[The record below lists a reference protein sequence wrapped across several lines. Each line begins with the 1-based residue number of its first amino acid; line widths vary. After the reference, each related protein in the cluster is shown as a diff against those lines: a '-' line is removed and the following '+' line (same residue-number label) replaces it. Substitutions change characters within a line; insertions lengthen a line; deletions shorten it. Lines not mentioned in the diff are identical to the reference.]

1 MSSEASG
8 AASIGGGQQIAFVFP
23 GQGSQFVGMGRQLYA
38 SSLAARRIF
47 NEADEHLGFRL
58 SELCFSGPTDVLDDT
73 INTQPA
79 ILTVSLAALE
89 ALRER
94 WHAVG
99 ESVAPLCVA
108 GHSLGEYTAMV
119 SAGTLSFAD
128 ALRLVRERG
137 RLMKE
142 AGEER
147 PGGMAA
153 VIGLGSDDLMVV
165 CEHASADGGIVVVAN
180 DNCPGQ
186 TVISGE
192 IAALERAMALAA
204 KAGARKVVRLGVSI
218 ASHSPLMERAGA
230 QLSDLAT
237 RVHFQTP
244 EIPVVSN
251 ITGRFVTSV
260 DEIRRNVGQHVVR
273 PVMWSGSVRE
283 MIDNGAG
290 TFLEIGPGGVLNGL
304 IRRVK
309 REVKTLT
316 LADYG
321 LPAEAS

>member
-1 MSSEASG
+1 
-8 AASIGGGQQIAFVFP
+8 
-23 GQGSQFVGMGRQLYA
+23 MGRRLYDE
-38 SSLAARRIF
+38 SIAARRVIDT
-47 NEADEHLGFRL
+47 ADEHLGFKL
-58 SELCFSGPTDVLDDT
+58 SHLCFFGPAEELDDT

-94 WHAVG
+94 WRQLGQAM
-99 ESVAPLCVA
+99 SPICVA

-119 SAGTLSFAD
+119 AAGALDFGD

-153 VIGLGSDDLMVV
+153 VIGMESDDLRVV
-165 CEHASADGGIVVVAN
+165 CETASASGGIVVVAN

-192 IAALERAMALAA
+192 LQALEQAMALAL

-230 QLSDLAT
+230 QLTDLAT
-237 RVHFQTP
+237 RVHFHP
-244 EIPVVSN
+244 PAIPVVSN

-273 PVMWSGSVRE
+273 PVMWTASVRE
-283 MIDNGAG
+283 MIDNGACS
-290 TFLEIGPGGVLNGL
+290 FLEIGPGGVLSGL
-304 IRRVK
+304 IRRIK
-309 REVKTLT
+309 REARTFT
-316 LADYG
+316 LADLG
-321 LPAEAS
+321 LPVEAK